1 MARTDRGTEGAMSMI
16 ETGFP
21 QRPRLFMLGLD
32 AASLPF
38 IRANADRLPFLG
50 ALLAEGTVSELRT
63 PATYLSASVW
73 PTFYAGLPP
82 GVHGQYFPFQWS
94 GADATFRRI
103 GHPRWS
109 ESFYVEPFWHRV
121 ARAGATTIAFDVAHV
136 LHDERAPGLQ
146 ITNWSYQSSGA
157 AKSSDA
163 QVLKEIRRRFGRRPI
178 GPEVPVPKTRR
189 ECIAIRDRLIEAVR
203 AKGDATLFLIDRPWD
218 LFITG
223 WYEVHRAGHNL
234 WPVEGE
240 FASDAPLDSMLAVYE
255 ETDRQLARVWAA
267 LERSGEPNLVLFTLH
282 GMEPNRAQDHFFA
295 EILDRLNAV
304 YAGGS
309 RDWAARP
316 SAPNLMAFLRGAIPP
331 SIQYRAAEL
340 LGEDVQDWVVN
351 RASVGGR
358 NWRTTPSFSMTSGGE
373 GLLRL
378 NIVGRESPGYFQPSS
393 PELEAYVEWL
403 CARLLD
409 VRVSGT
415 GEPLVKA
422 IYKVDDLFAGPR
434 REFLPDYV
442 LEWAPEAPV
451 TRVAS
456 PEIGE
461 IEMALATGRGGNHN
475 DSAFA
480 VARGEPALREAVAA
494 AVSISDLAGVAE
506 RFVAGSP
513 RAPVPIE
520 TQPVPASVGRD

>member
-1 MARTDRGTEGAMSMI
+1 MENAMSMI
-16 ETGFP
+16 ETEP
-21 QRPRLFMLGLD
+21 PAAAKLFMLGLD
-32 AASLPF
+32 SASLPF
-38 IRANADRLPFLG
+38 IRANTDRLPFLG
-50 ALLAEGTVSELRT
+50 ALLAEGTVRELST

-73 PTFYAGLPP
+73 PTFYGGRPP
-82 GVHGQYFPFQWS
+82 GEHGQYFPFQWS

-109 ESFYVEPFWHRV
+109 DSFYVEPFWHRI
-121 ARAGATTIAFDVAHV
+121 ARAGVATIAFDVAHV
-136 LHDERAPGLQ
+136 LHDEQAPCLQ

-157 AKSSDA
+157 AKTSDA
-163 QVLKEIRRRFGRRPI
+163 QTLREIRRRFGRRPI

-189 ECIAIRDRLIEAVR
+189 ECVALRDRMIRAVR
-203 AKGDATLFLIDRPWD
+203 AKGDATLYLMERPWD
-218 LFITG
+218 LFVTG

-240 FASDAPLDSMLAVYE
+240 FASDAPLDAMLAVYQ

-282 GMEPNRAQDHFFA
+282 GMEPNRAQDHFFG

-304 YAGGS
+304 YAGG
-309 RDWAARP
+309 RREWQAKP
-316 SAPNLMAFLRGAIPP
+316 STPNVMAFLRGAIPP

-358 NWRTTPSFSMTSGGE
+358 AWRETPSFAMASGGE

-378 NIVGRESPGYFQPSS
+378 NIVGREVPGYFQPSS
-393 PELEAYVEWL
+393 PELEAYVDWL
-403 CARLLD
+403 RARLLD
-409 VRVSGT
+409 VRVAET

-422 IYKVDDLFAGPR
+422 IHKVDELFAGPR

-451 TRVAS
+451 TRVVS

-461 IEMALATGRGGNHN
+461 IELALATGRGGNHN

-480 VARGEPALREAVAA
+480 VARGGPAVREAVAS
-494 AVSISDLAGVAE
+494 AVSISDLAGLAE
-506 RFVAGSP
+506 RLVLRSP
-513 RAPVPIE
+513 PASAAIE
-520 TQPVPASVGRD
+520 AVPVPASVGRR